1 MHLIQK
7 LDVFLKVILTQNTS
21 ALLYLIL
28 TYKKISSTV
37 YSCNFIKKETL
48 AQAFS
53 CAFCQ
58 IFQLSFFA
66 EHLRANY

>member
-28 TYKKISSTV
+28 TYKKISSAV
-37 YSCNFIKKETL
+37 YSSNFIKKETL
-48 AQAFS
+48 AQVIS
-53 CAFCQ
+53 CEFWQ
-58 IFQLSFFA
+58 IF
-66 EHLRANY
+66 